1 MAERIGSMRTLL
13 VSKLAEVG
21 STHDWSHITSQIG
34 MFAFTGM
41 SKEMVE
47 TLTGEY
53 SIFMTL
59 DGRISL
65 AGLNDKNVEYV
76 AKAMHAVT
84 DGKSIQ
90 G

>member
-1 MAERIGSMRTLL
+1 MRGLL
-13 VSKLAEVG
+13 VDKLKDVG

-47 TLTGEY
+47 TLTSEY
-53 SIFMTL
+53 FIFMTL

-65 AGLNDKNVEYV
+65 AGINDKNVEYI
-76 AKAMHAVT
+76 AKAIHAVT
-84 DGKSIQ
+84 DGKSIVAA
-90 G
+90 